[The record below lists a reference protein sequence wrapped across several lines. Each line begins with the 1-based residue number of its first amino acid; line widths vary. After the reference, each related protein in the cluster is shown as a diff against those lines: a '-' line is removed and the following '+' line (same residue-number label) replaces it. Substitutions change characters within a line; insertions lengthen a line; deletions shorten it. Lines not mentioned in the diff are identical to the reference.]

1 MSKYYLLN
9 YDNRPLGIYNKMP
22 YLLDYILEIIR
33 FPGREINLFKI
44 SIHHLE
50 VNKAYPLS
58 KIIFAKRNE
67 KLFLEECDN
76 NRKIEMFPETFAR
89 FKKIRV
95 YYDSKNKKTK
105 KNEDKK
111 EPEKKKL
118 SEEEI
123 KKLEEEKDRI
133 DKEKKEAIHKIN
145 LMKKETKLLNNW
157 LSKFNTDLELYRRFL
172 KEELE
177 NDDFVLPEMFE
188 DKHEFFSEIKEE
200 DLDSSFTLYFEKF
213 NPDCELDMSL
223 ITDLL
228 EDDSVDS
235 SVDSSDNES
244 ISSVDSDDRDDSNHV
259 DDDKVKED

>member
-9 YDNRPLGIYNKMP
+9 YDNRPLGIYNKMS
-22 YLLDYILEIIR
+22 YLLDYILELIR
-33 FPGREINLFKI
+33 FPGTGINLFKI
-44 SIHHLE
+44 NIHHLE

-67 KLFLEECDN
+67 KLFLEESDN

-95 YYDSKNKKTK
+95 YYDFKNKKNK
-105 KNEDKK
+105 KDENKK
-111 EPEKKKL
+111 EENKKEL

-123 KKLEEEKDRI
+123 KKLEEEKERI

-223 ITDLL
+223 IGDLL
-228 EDDSVDS
+228 EDDSEDSVDS
-235 SVDSSDNES
+235 DSVDSDSVDSDSVSSIDSSDNDE
-244 ISSVDSDDRDDSNHV
+244 I
-259 DDDKVKED
+259 KED

>member
-235 SVDSSDNES
+235 VDSSDNES
-244 ISSVDSDDRDDSNHV
+244 ISSVDSDDSVDSNHV

>member
-33 FPGREINLFKI
+33 FPGKEINLFKI

-111 EPEKKKL
+111 EPEKKEL

-223 ITDLL
+223 IADLL

-244 ISSVDSDDRDDSNHV
+244 ISSVDSDDSVDSNHV

>member
-1 MSKYYLLN
+1 LN

-67 KLFLEECDN
+67 KLFLEEFDN

-111 EPEKKKL
+111 EPKKKEL

-244 ISSVDSDDRDDSNHV
+244 ISSVDSDDSNHV